1 MVFPRYQAITKR
13 QVDGSFSWWCSRNH
27 LKRRIEVVELFH
39 YMSSNQ
45 IQVDI
50 DQHEKRC
57 NT

>member
-39 YMSSNQ
+39 YMSFNQ

-50 DQHEKRC
+50 DQHEKR
-57 NT
+57 